1 MEKEWTTKELEKDFE
16 VVGFQAPYVV
26 VKRRID
32 NVIGSLQF
40 DHYPRKYYNF
50 VKDKSKIA

>member
-1 MEKEWTTKELEKDFE
+1 MEKTEWTTKELEKDFE

-50 VKDKSKIA
+50 VKD